1 MSIILGVPS
10 HQETVHPSLQHLQV
24 PHLHVIH
31 EDLIGPDTAKSW
43 RGPRQGVS
51 PSSIGVG
58 KREEETEEEEVH
70 GLEGITF
77 VKRIIRVEGTEG
89 LLFERIQGEEQD

>member
-1 MSIILGVPS
+1 M
-10 HQETVHPSLQHLQV
+10 ER
-24 PHLHVIH
+24 
-31 EDLIGPDTAKSW
+31 AKAGST
-43 RGPRQGVS
+43 
-51 PSSIGVG
+51 G

-89 LLFERIQGEEQD
+89 AGLIMKSSQTREEYDSHVEGGGAPVAPIAVRRIVVTVEQVQLIPVAQL